1 MAFKMKWHSLPGIKQ
16 REAALKPGVP
26 MMGSFIDGERVTY
39 AEARKAEMNPDFKGQ
54 VVHTNK
60 EAEDASREDA
70 LRAIKD
76 GKQKETITGQDGV
89 THTNPG
95 LNLKEAQA
103 NMFQNTKD
111 KEKIDK
117 DRAAQDILEDATKAK
132 NNANLHKSTNGK
144 EGVGPKVAGEYN
156 KDGFRGSSA
165 RIAEKQRILEDNK
178 YLNAEGGIVD
188 GVETQYSRKANEN
201 KEKIMGF
208 KEIQNKKEEERK
220 ANSAKNSQTNT
231 PKVYPTGKK
240 GGKHG
245 QIPTWTGDRP

>member
-1 MAFKMKWHSLPGIKQ
+1 MAFKMKGHSLPGIKQ

-39 AEARKAEMNPDFKGQ
+39 AEAREKEKDPNFKGQ
-54 VVHTNK
+54 VVHTNDEAQK
-60 EAEDASREDA
+60 ASAEDTRKDIA
-70 LRAIKD
+70 D
-76 GKQKETITGQDGV
+76 GKQKETFTSQDGA

-117 DRAAQDILEDATKAK
+117 DRAAQNILEEATKAK

-188 GVETQYSRKANEN
+188 GADTQYSSTAMKNNDE
-201 KEKIMGF
+201 ILGF